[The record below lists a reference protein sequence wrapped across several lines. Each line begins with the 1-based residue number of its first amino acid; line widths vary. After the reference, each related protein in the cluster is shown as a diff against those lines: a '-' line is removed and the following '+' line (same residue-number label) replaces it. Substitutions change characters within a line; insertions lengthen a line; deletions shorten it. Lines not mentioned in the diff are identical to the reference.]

1 MSTEVQQAV
10 KGFCVFEKV
19 NVNDSS
25 ETFWTSFFWHVSAIC
40 KIVFLFCRC
49 VRSVPLWTAVVLP
62 VVFQKGLCVS
72 ILSLKKCKSKLTNV
86 PLLVSNV
93 YINTMNRKFCDVS
106 DLLSCAK
113 FYIIT
118 YKFRWNIWERFY
130 KFIIGVMHNLVCIF
144 IYANRIRLIHT

>member
-49 VRSVPLWTAVVLP
+49 VRSVPLWTAVVFP

-106 DLLSCAK
+106 NLLSCAQVLHCHIQIQVEYLMK
-113 FYIIT
+113 I
-118 YKFRWNIWERFY
+118 Y